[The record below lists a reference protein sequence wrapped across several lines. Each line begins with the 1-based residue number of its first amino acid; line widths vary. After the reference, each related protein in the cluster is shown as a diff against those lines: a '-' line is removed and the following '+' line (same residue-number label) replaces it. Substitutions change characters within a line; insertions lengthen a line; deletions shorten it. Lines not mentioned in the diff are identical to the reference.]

1 MYPVYIKILL
11 SLTPYL
17 NLHRMRTFVLFLVF
31 SFSLALTQAQNPK
44 KCQGPIPNE
53 KFRQRLEMISS
64 SNNEIQKLKKAKD
77 LVTEHCLT
85 SLQVKTV
92 AELFINDFTRLDFA
106 QVAFASVTDP
116 ENFYDVYDAF
126 AYFSNV
132 FRLHDFTKSM
142 QSTALPPVPPPP
154 PCFVSNEEFAQV
166 KESINK
172 QSFNATKV
180 TIAKQVIQAK
190 QCFTALQIRDILKL
204 FSFEESKLELAK
216 FAYDFCT
223 NKRDYFQV
231 NDAFTYSNSVEEL
244 SKYISTKH

>member
-1 MYPVYIKILL
+1 MKKLII
-11 SLTPYL
+11 
-17 NLHRMRTFVLFLVF
+17 FLFLC
-31 SFSLALTQAQNPK
+31 SFSVSLMAQLPK
-44 KCQGPIPNE
+44 KCIGPVPNE

-77 LVTEHCLT
+77 LATEFCLT

-106 QVAFASVTDP
+106 QIAFVNVTDP

-132 FRLHDFTKSM
+132 FRLHDYTKSM

-154 PCFVSNEEFAQV
+154 PCIVTEPDFQQV

-180 TIAKQVIQAK
+180 TIAKQIIQAK
-190 QCFTALQIRDILKL
+190 QCFTALQIRDLMKL
-204 FSFEESKLELAK
+204 FSFEESKLDIAK
-216 FAYDFCT
+216 YAYDFCI

-231 NDAFTYSNSVEEL
+231 NDAFTFSGSVDEL